1 MATLKICW
9 RLRERNESNRIRN
22 AGKPRSPK
30 VICLSLLAK
39 IFGQRVA
46 VDDLTLHVRA
56 GEIFGLLGHN
66 GAGKSTA
73 IGMMLGQVWPTQG
86 EVHVCGH
93 DVTRR
98 RSLALQ
104 RVGAIFETPAFY
116 DYLSG
121 WRNLEILSHYSAP
134 TPAERIREVMEWVG
148 LAGRE
153 QSKVKTYSHGM
164 RARLALAQALLPQ
177 PELLILDE
185 PGDGLDPEGIH
196 EMRQTIRRLHGE
208 LGLTIFLSSHLL
220 NEVEQLCTRIAVM
233 NQGRKVFEGSLAEV
247 KQPKNWVRLRVNDF
261 HQAVKSLREENLI
274 VDERD
279 GQFVALASEAGTD
292 VVVRRLVEQGMA
304 VYEIARHEQTL
315 EDFYLGLMRNDSDR

>member
-1 MATLKICW
+1 M
-9 RLRERNESNRIRN
+9 
-22 AGKPRSPK
+22 
-30 VICLSLLAK
+30 ICLSRLAK

-153 QSKVKTYSHGM
+153 QSKVRTYSHGM